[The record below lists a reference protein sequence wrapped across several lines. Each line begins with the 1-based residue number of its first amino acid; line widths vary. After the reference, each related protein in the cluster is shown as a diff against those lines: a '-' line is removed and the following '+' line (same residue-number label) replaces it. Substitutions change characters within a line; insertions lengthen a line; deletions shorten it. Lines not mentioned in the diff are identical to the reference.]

1 MSALCFYLWNTKFK
15 QSSPF
20 RIHLAMKIAFQVIIC
35 KEMDS
40 IQIFPCSEFVFRD
53 VSHVF
58 NSLINFTLSKQNGL
72 SKTG

>member
-1 MSALCFYLWNTKFK
+1 MSALCFYLWIAKFK

-20 RIHLAMKIAFQVIIC
+20 RIHLAMKIALQVIIC

-40 IQIFPCSEFVFRD
+40 IQIFPYSGFVFRD

-58 NSLINFTLSKQNGL
+58 NSLIGFTLSKQNGL